1 MAATSAARCLRPAPS
16 RAGSATGVPTSV
28 AGPDNARSPEQ
39 YLHRGRICTYRW
51 SNKFWNK
58 VSVCFQQ
65 PRGVE
70 RIKRSEEHTSE
81 LQSLMRNSYAVFCL
95 KKKKKHTQI
104 RHLTR
109 YC

>member
-1 MAATSAARCLRPAPS
+1 MRPGPAS
-16 RAGSATGVPTSV
+16 DGSDNGGPTRV

-51 SNKFWNK
+51 SNKLWNK

-70 RIKRSEEHTSE
+70 RIK
-81 LQSLMRNSYAVFCL
+81 SLVLASMNSFTEGIAWKVRQTTL
-95 KKKKKHTQI
+95 DRKS
-104 RHLTR
+104 TR
-109 YC
+109 LNSSH